1 MTRTHQMR
9 QTMAEAD
16 VVPGFGRWAIA
27 VTLTTFGVLVAAL
40 VAGGGME
47 GPVPG
52 IATPGAGTMWGLPV
66 ARALLTISSVVT
78 VGFVLIAAIMPA
90 RSSDGELS
98 RDALVA
104 MRLASIASLGW
115 VLSAIAVH
123 LLTLSDLSGVPL
135 PDALRGEA
143 FFTYTSSIVQGQAYV
158 AVIVL
163 AFAIAPA
170 ARLTLTRSGALAV
183 LCLALATLV
192 PPALA
197 GHAGSGDYHNT
208 AVVALFV
215 HLVAMALWVGGLVA
229 LSWYAAGHGL
239 DLPKVAATYSGL
251 ALGCYV
257 AVGASGLVNGSLRLT
272 SLLDLV
278 TTSYGLIMLAKVLAL
293 SALGWFGWRHRQ
305 RALPDIARGK
315 RGAFRRL
322 ALVETLVMAT
332 AMALAVALARTPPP
346 APEEPPAITPVR
358 ALLGYA
364 PPPEPTASRFL
375 TEFYPDAFYA
385 LGCVAAVLL
394 YAGGVYRL
402 RKRGVRWPVGR
413 TAAWM
418 TGIAILAA
426 TQLSGLMSYGMTM
439 LSVHMAQHMILMLVV
454 PPLLVLGGPVLLAL
468 RALHPARGGERG
480 PREWILVVTN
490 SRVVRVVTNPLVA
503 LALFVSGPFV
513 VYFTGLFEAAM
524 RDHTGHTLMGLH
536 FLLTGYL
543 FYDVLI
549 GIDPLPR
556 RPHHLAR
563 IGLQFAALVFHAL
576 FGLALMESARLIAG
590 DFYRELATEISW
602 LPDALADQRLAG
614 QISWGFGEIPGLLV
628 FIVLV
633 YQWSRLDEREA
644 RRFDR
649 REAADN
655 DAALADYNEYL
666 ASLNKQSRGG
676 TS

>member
-1 MTRTHQMR
+1 MTRTQLTR
-9 QTMAEAD
+9 PARAGAD
-16 VVPGFGRWAIA
+16 VVPGLGRWGIA
-27 VTLTTFGVLVAAL
+27 VALTTFGVLVLAL

-52 IATPGAGTMWGLPV
+52 ILTPGAGTMWGLPV
-66 ARALLTISSVVT
+66 ARAVLTISSAVT
-78 VGFVLIAAIMPA
+78 VGFILIAAIMPA
-90 RSSDGELS
+90 RSGDGELS

-104 MRLASIASLGW
+104 MRLASIASLFW

-123 LLTLSDLSGVPL
+123 LLTLSDLSGEPL
-135 PDALRGEA
+135 PEALRGQA
-143 FFTYTSSIVQGQAYV
+143 LFTYTSSIVQGQAYA

-163 AFAIAPA
+163 AFAIAPS
-170 ARLTLTRSGALAV
+170 ARLTLTRGGALAV
-183 LCLALATLV
+183 LSLALVTLV

-215 HLVAMALWVGGLVA
+215 HLVGMALWVGGLVA
-229 LSWYAAGHGL
+229 LSWYAAGRGL
-239 DLPKVAATYSGL
+239 DLPKVAATYSAL

-257 AVGASGLVNGSLRLT
+257 AVGTSGLINGSLRLT
-272 SLLDLV
+272 SLADIV
-278 TTSYGLIMLAKVLAL
+278 ATSYGLIMLAKVLAL
-293 SALGWFGWRHRQ
+293 SALGWLGWLHR
-305 RALPDIARGK
+305 RRTLPDIARGK

-322 ALVETLVMAT
+322 AAVEALVMAT

-346 APEEPPAITPVR
+346 APLEPPNITPVR

-364 PPPEPTASRFL
+364 PPPEPTAGRLL
-375 TEFYPDAFYA
+375 TEFFPDAFYA

-402 RKRGVRWPVGR
+402 RQRGVRWPVGR
-413 TAAWM
+413 TVAWM
-418 TGIAILAA
+418 AGVAVLGF
-426 TQLSGLMSYGMTM
+426 TQLSGLMTYGMTM
-439 LSVHMAQHMILMLVV
+439 LSLHMVQHMILMLVV

-468 RALHPARGGERG
+468 RALNPARRGERG

-490 SRVVRVVTNPLVA
+490 SRVMRILTNPLVV
-503 LALFVSGPFV
+503 LAIFVSGPFI
-513 VYFTGLFEAAM
+513 VYFTGIFETAM
-524 RDHTGHTLMGLH
+524 RDHSGHTLMGLH

-556 RPHHLAR
+556 RPHYLAR

-590 DFYRELATEISW
+590 DLYRELATEITW

-628 FIVLV
+628 FIVLI
-633 YQWSRLDEREA
+633 YQWSRMDEREA

-655 DAALADYNEYL
+655 DAALVDYNEYL
-666 ASLNKQSRGG
+666 ARLNKHSRA
-676 TS
+676 